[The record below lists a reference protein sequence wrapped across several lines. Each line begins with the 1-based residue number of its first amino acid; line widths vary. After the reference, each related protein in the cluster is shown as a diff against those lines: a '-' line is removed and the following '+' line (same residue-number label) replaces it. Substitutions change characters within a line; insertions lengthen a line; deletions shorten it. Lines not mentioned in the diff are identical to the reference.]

1 MVKIGSSSTEQS
13 LIKLIRQG
21 EIYEPNYLGKR
32 DILVIGSKIARIE
45 EHIEI
50 SLDMKELEVIDASN
64 CLVFP
69 GFIDGHVHIIGAGGR
84 GGPGSRAREISP
96 TMLIR
101 SGLTTVIGFLGVDN
115 TSRHIPTLVT
125 KAKGLRAQFLNA
137 YVLVG
142 SYVFP
147 PPTLTGSIEGDLAL
161 IEEVVGLKMAMGEP
175 AGSYPSEEEITRSI
189 AEVQRGGLIS
199 GKTGVVV
206 IHVGDAGGEWF
217 HKMHDILKTTSLPI
231 AKVMFTHVNR
241 NKEIFEKAE
250 EYALSGGFIDL
261 TASHFPPQRPK
272 AVPVFE
278 ALSQLW
284 EQGVP
289 TSQITISSDS
299 NATRLLDDGRIVLIP
314 VGIVFE
320 KTIETIQRGC
330 DITEA
335 LRPVTINPAMRYG
348 LQERKGSLVQG
359 KDADFILL
367 SRDLQLLDL
376 YSNGRCLMR
385 HGEVLIMDYL

>member
-1 MVKIGSSSTEQS
+1 MVEIGSSCTEQS

-21 EIYEPNYLGKR
+21 EIYEPNYLGNK

-50 SLDMKELEVIDASN
+50 SPDMKELEVIDASK

-69 GFIDGHVHIIGAGGR
+69 GFIDGHLHFIGAGGR
-84 GGPGSRAREISP
+84 RGPSSRAREISP

-101 SGLTTVIGFLGVDN
+101 AGLTTVIGFLGMDN
-115 TSRHIPTLVT
+115 TSRHIPTLVM

-142 SYVFP
+142 SYVIP
-147 PPTLTGSIEGDLAL
+147 PPTLTGSIEWDLTL
-161 IEEVVGLKMAMGEP
+161 IEEVIGLKMAVGEP
-175 AGSYPSEEEITRSI
+175 AASHPSEEEIIRSI
-189 AEVQRGGLIS
+189 AEVQRGGLLS

-206 IHVGDAGGEWF
+206 IHMGDAGGEWF
-217 HKMHDILKTTSLPI
+217 HKMQDILKKTSLPI
-231 AKVMFTHVNR
+231 EKVMFTHVSR
-241 NKEIFEKAE
+241 NKQILEEAA

-261 TASHFPPQRPK
+261 TANHSPPHRPK
-272 AVPVFE
+272 AVPVPE

-284 EQGVP
+284 KQGVP
-289 TSQITISSDS
+289 TSQITVSSDG
-299 NATRLLDDGRIVLIP
+299 NATRLLDDGRIVPSPIDS
-314 VGIVFE
+314 VFE
-320 KTIETIQRGC
+320 QIIATIRRGC

-367 SRDLQLLDL
+367 SKDLQLLDL

-385 HGEVLIMDYL
+385 RGEVLIMDYL